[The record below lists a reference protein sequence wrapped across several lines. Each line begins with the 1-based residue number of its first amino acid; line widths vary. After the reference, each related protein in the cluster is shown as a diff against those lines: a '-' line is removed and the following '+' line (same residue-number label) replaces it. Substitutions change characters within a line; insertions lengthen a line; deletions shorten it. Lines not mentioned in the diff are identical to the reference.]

1 MGYVKRRG
9 GSDSS
14 WGLLVAGGVGEEDA
28 GQKHTLIRTHSYSG
42 EGGGVC
48 SCSLGAGRGRLP
60 VGLYFFPLLILA

>member
-1 MGYVKRRG
+1 MGRVGRRG
-9 GSDSS
+9 GE
-14 WGLLVAGGVGEEDA
+14 GGEATPPGAVAAGGVEEA

-42 EGGGVC
+42 EGGVC